1 MKKKY
6 MSRSEVLPS
15 ERKKNILIRR
25 CIIPQSLLS
34 TKSEMLL
41 RRGFCLGTEN
51 RNKELLNKN
60 IIVHFLMYIIGYQ
73 AN

>member
-1 MKKKY
+1 

-25 CIIPQSLLS
+25 CIIPQSLVS

-60 IIVHFLMYIIGYQ
+60 IS
-73 AN
+73 